1 MKVFITGGLGFIG
14 SNLVRRQLS
23 LGNEV
28 VLIDNLST
36 GNLKFLT
43 SDEISKI
50 EIIQEDLVLI
60 DPTKLEKSVTGSQ
73 VVFHLAANADVRGG
87 WSNPYR
93 DIEQNILATHKIADA
108 ARKSDIEEFIFT
120 STGCVY
126 GDSTIIPTTESEPFP
141 IQTSLYGAS
150 KVGAEGI
157 LSSYAANGAFDVTVL
172 RFVSVLGENYHH
184 GHVIDFV
191 RKLIKSPSLLEI
203 LGSGKQK
210 KSYINVSDCVDALIC
225 LRGES
230 NFNVFNIG
238 HRNYLEVHES
248 ATLISKFMGLAP
260 VYNFGSENRGWIG
273 DNPFTFLDISKAE
286 KHGWIPTISIQDS
299 IEETVKWLVENPWV
313 LNMEETRK

>member
-28 VLIDNLST
+28 VVIDNLST

-43 SDEISKI
+43 PDEISNVD
-50 EIIQEDLVLI
+50 IIREDLISI
-60 DPTKLEKSVTGSQ
+60 DPTKLEKGVAGSQ

-87 WSNPYR
+87 WSNSYR
-93 DIEQNILATHKIADA
+93 DIEQNVIATHKIADA
-108 ARKSDIEEFIFT
+108 ARKSEIEEFIFT

-126 GDSTIIPTTESEPFP
+126 GDSTVIPTPESEPFP

-150 KVGAEGI
+150 KVAAEGI

-191 RKLIKSPSLLEI
+191 RKLIKSPSLLDV
-203 LGSGKQK
+203 LGNGKQK
-210 KSYINVSDCVDALIC
+210 KSYINVRDCVDALTR
-225 LRGES
+225 LRGETS
-230 NFNVFNIG
+230 FNVFNIG

-248 ATLISKFMGLAP
+248 ATLISNFMGLTP
-260 VYNFGSENRGWIG
+260 VFNFGSENRGWIG
-273 DNPFTFLDISKAE
+273 DNPFTFLDTSKAE
-286 KHGWIPTISIQDS
+286 KHGWRPTISIEDS
-299 IEETVKWLVENPWV
+299 IGETVEWLVRNQWV